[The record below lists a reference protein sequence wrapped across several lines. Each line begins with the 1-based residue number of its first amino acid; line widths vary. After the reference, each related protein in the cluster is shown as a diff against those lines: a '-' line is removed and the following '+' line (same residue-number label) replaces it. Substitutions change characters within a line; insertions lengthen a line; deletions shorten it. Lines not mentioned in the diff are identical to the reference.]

1 MRLWRNGKIF
11 VQYYF
16 SHKPRNSKTSKNKG
30 LIKTFL
36 FALQTKTKQIDYEF
50 YLQINTIL

>member
-11 VQYYF
+11 IQYYF
-16 SHKPRNSKTSKNKG
+16 SRKPRNSKINKNKG

-36 FALQTKTKQIDYEF
+36 FALQTKIKQINYEF
-50 YLQINTIL
+50 YLHINAIL